1 MAWLLQVAVLLLKRW
16 IRFLAQEIE
25 QNRENYTHKSTRSQL
40 LRYRTRSGLAFKMLI
55 LTQVQ
60 YLHSQQFESINCD
73 DLDVQEL
80 WSCIINV
87 SIFV

>member
-1 MAWLLQVAVLLLKRW
+1 
-16 IRFLAQEIE
+16 
-25 QNRENYTHKSTRSQL
+25 
-40 LRYRTRSGLAFKMLI
+40 MLI

-80 WSCIINV
+80 WSYIIHV
-87 SIFV
+87 SDFVKI